1 MTMTQETPTT
11 PPLPRFPE
19 ELIASTAF
27 LLKKLG
33 MSTKERAMEAY
44 GRTGLNPYHHAILV
58 LLGEGSRETQG
69 AIADALGYDRGQLVG
84 LLDELEEQGLVERRR
99 DPSDRRRHLVR
110 LTADGRR
117 ALGRL
122 RTLSRRLEDACSS
135 RSTSASASSSTRSCC
150 ASPST
155 ICLTALGS
163 LPPSSADPAQP
174 AAAAVRTRRRIARPE
189 IPTASTASPAMTA
202 ESGSAATS
210 ATQATKPTT
219 FSSRGQRRSSA
230 GCV

>member
-11 PPLPRFPE
+11 PVLPRFPE

-33 MSTKERAMEAY
+33 MSTKEQAMEAY

-58 LLGEGSRETQG
+58 LLDEGSRETQA

-122 RTLSRRLEDACSS
+122 RTLARRLEDDLLVPLDERERVQLHALLL
-135 RSTSASASSSTRSCC
+135 RLAEHHLPHC
-150 ASPST
+150 ARV
-155 ICLTALGS
+155 
-163 LPPSSADPAQP
+163 
-174 AAAAVRTRRRIARPE
+174 AAA
-189 IPTASTASPAMTA
+189 
-202 ESGSAATS
+202 
-210 ATQATKPTT
+210 K
-219 FSSRGQRRSSA
+219 QR
-230 GCV
+230 